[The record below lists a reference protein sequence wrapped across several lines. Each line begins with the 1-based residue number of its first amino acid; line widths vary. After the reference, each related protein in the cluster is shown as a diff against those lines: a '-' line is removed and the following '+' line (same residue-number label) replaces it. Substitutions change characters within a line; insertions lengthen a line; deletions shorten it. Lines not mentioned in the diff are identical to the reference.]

1 MEKLMVRPVIF
12 RHVWPAHPN
21 PGQIHSEFCVR
32 GGTHTGVTPSNQA
45 DSTPPPGESRNPL
58 TANPYIV

>member
-1 MEKLMVRPVIF
+1 MEKLMVRPDIF

-45 DSTPPPGESRNPL
+45 DSTPPAGR
-58 TANPYIV
+58 V